1 MTFYYVISE
10 KRSYTCEDTRLH
22 TLTSY
27 VLWVLVSCCTQA
39 HCVSAHYDVLCLF
52 HFVVAVAGADD
63 DDDDIYEAFD
73 EVAPSLSTSDL
84 SSQRPDLP
92 PSRSALAAAAG
103 IEEELYEDTDEAVNQ
118 FTSTQPPAPGP
129 ALPPR
134 GSIPSGPPLP
144 QRNPVAPPDAAPPLP
159 PRPSDIAQTQNA
171 PEEIY
176 EDTEE
181 ATEEPLEIYDDV
193 EAPVSVPVQKE
204 APRVDQPPS
213 PKSSSKGS
221 SKGKGSPKQSKAS
234 SKPGKRWSPFSR
246 SKKPQAPAPA
256 PTPPADVPEE
266 VYDDVEAEQPP
277 SKPTAEPSPLVN
289 AITSPPEDVVEE
301 LYDDMEGATS
311 AGGDDLYLPMEL
323 EIKAGTQKPEMQ
335 KPETKKPEIQKL
347 ETQKPEIEKLETKK
361 RESTSPARRFDRPS
375 SPVVPVA
382 RSGSFNATGPRTR
395 MGTGKVADMMKKF
408 QQEGG
413 NDEIKCKGR
422 LDHMPPGK
430 NAFQKA
436 WCQLEGSTVAFY
448 RSSRDA
454 EPTSKLDARECELS
468 TCTDDFNAKF
478 CLQLSVGAVSHKLN
492 LDSKREFD
500 KWMACLEEVA
510 KKSS

>member
-1 MTFYYVISE
+1 MG
-10 KRSYTCEDTRLH
+10 
-22 TLTSY
+22 
-27 VLWVLVSCCTQA
+27 
-39 HCVSAHYDVLCLF
+39 
-52 HFVVAVAGADD
+52 GADE

-73 EVAPSLSTSDL
+73 EVAPNLPTSDP

-118 FTSTQPPAPGP
+118 FTPSQAPAPGP

-159 PRPSDIAQTQNA
+159 PRPSDIAQAQDA

-181 ATEEPLEIYDDV
+181 AAEEPLEIYDDV

-204 APRVDQPPS
+204 APKVEEPPS
-213 PKSSSKGS
+213 PKSGKGS
-221 SKGKGSPKQSKAS
+221 SKAGKGSPKQSKAS

-246 SKKPQAPAPA
+246 SKKPQAPTPA
-256 PTPPADVPEE
+256 PTPPPDVPEE
-266 VYDDVEAEQPP
+266 VYDDVDGEQPP
-277 SKPTAEPSPLVN
+277 SKPTAEPSPLVS
-289 AITSPPEDVVEE
+289 AITASSEYVVEE
-301 LYDDMEGATS
+301 LYDDVEGATGG

-323 EIKAGTQKPEMQ
+323 EIKAGTQKPETKKPETQ
-335 KPETKKPEIQKL
+335 KLETKKPEI
-347 ETQKPEIEKLETKK
+347 EKVETKK
-361 RESTSPARRFDRPS
+361 PESPSLARRSDRPS
-375 SPVVPVA
+375 SPVVPAA
-382 RSGSFNATGPRTR
+382 RSGSFNATGPKTR
-395 MGTGKVADMMKKF
+395 LGTGKVADMMKKF
-408 QQEGG
+408 QQDGG

-430 NAFQKA
+430 NAFQKS

-448 RSSRDA
+448 RSSRDT
-454 EPTSKLDARECELS
+454 EPTSKVDARECELS

-500 KWMACLEEVA
+500 KWMTSLEEVV
-510 KKSS
+510 KKAS